1 MDFGMGWEWLDY
13 GWTAGWDRSV
23 RREGGMGWGG
33 IGGQRDLL
41 SYYVR
46 KVQVTTAR
54 KLTATATRHI
64 ATATQDSDTHY

>member
-1 MDFGMGWEWLDY
+1 MAGLLD
-13 GWTAGWDRSV
+13 GIGRL
-23 RREGGMGWGG
+23 GGRDEMGWGG

-41 SYYVR
+41 SYYVS